1 MNLKIKGLQ
10 LKNDN
15 NDYKIINIS
24 RCTVLVS
31 KENVGEYLLNLEKG
45 RHILKRHTHTHKK
58 KENASKPFT
67 ITKASLLKSTY
78 E

>member
-1 MNLKIKGLQ
+1 MNLKIKGFQ

-31 KENVGEYLLNLEKG
+31 KENIGEYLLNFEIEKDFFNNTQK
-45 RHILKRHTHTHKK
+45 ILR
-58 KENASKPFT
+58 
-67 ITKASLLKSTY
+67 I
-78 E
+78 

>member
-45 RHILKRHTHTHKK
+45 SHILKRNTHTKRRK
-58 KENASKPFT
+58 MLVN
-67 ITKASLLKSTY
+67 LLL
-78 E
+78 

>member
-24 RCTVLVS
+24 NFRCTFLVS
-31 KENVGEYLLNLEKG
+31 EENIGEYLLNLEKG
-45 RHILKRHTHTHKK
+45 SHILKRQKK
-58 KENASKPFT
+58 RRKMLVN
-67 ITKASLLKSTY
+67 LLL
-78 E
+78 

>member
-24 RCTVLVS
+24 RYTVLVS
-31 KENVGEYLLNLEKG
+31 KENIGEYLLNLEKG
-45 RHILKRHTHTHKK
+45 SHILKRHTHTQK